1 MNLESYVLKLQQ
13 LNSSL
18 NIEKIVRAYTFAE
31 EAHRGQLRKSGEK
44 YFIHPVHV
52 SLILAE
58 LELDEDTIIS
68 GLLHDVVEDTKY
80 IYKDIKDEFGEDV
93 ANMVDGVTKLGK
105 INYESKEEQ
114 QAENLRKMFI
124 AMAKDIRVILIK
136 LADRLHNMRT
146 LKFMPDE
153 KKKEKALETLE
164 IYAPIAHRLGISKIK
179 WELEDLSFLYL
190 EPESYYN
197 LVTRVNKKRDER
209 LGIINKVISDLE
221 YNIKLVSINCD
232 IYGRPKNFYS
242 IYKKMTKQNKDFDEI
257 YDLTAIR
264 VIVDSI
270 KDCYGVLGIIHSLW
284 KPIPGRFK
292 DYIAMPK
299 PNMYQSIH
307 TTVIG
312 NTGEPF
318 EIQIRTW
325 DMHRI
330 AEYGIAAHWKYK
342 EGKSEEDNMEE
353 KLSWLRQMMEWQK
366 DLNDPKEFM
375 DSLKL
380 DLFTN
385 EVFVFTPDGK
395 VIDLPMGSTP
405 VDFAYK
411 IHSQVGNRCVGAKVN
426 GRIVPLNFKVSNGQ
440 IIEILTAKNSNGP
453 SRDWLKFV
461 KSNQAKNKIR
471 HWFKK
476 ERREENI
483 EKGSE
488 AFFKEIK
495 KSGYTVKEL
504 VRPEW
509 VEPLLDKLSCNNM
522 DDLYA
527 AIGYGGIMLSQVLP
541 KLRDKY
547 KFEQKELNKSNE
559 TDEELKG
566 KIKERNS
573 NKKIK
578 SQAKGISVKGVDNL
592 LIRYAKC
599 CNPVPGDDII
609 GYITRGRGVTVHRS
623 DCTNF
628 EKTDDSKSR
637 FIEVEWDTG
646 EVDSSYAAQ
655 IQVIAPDR
663 KGLLGELTVLISEM
677 DLFVTGINAKITKNE
692 IAVINLNIE
701 INNAVQLNKL
711 INKLKGMPKMI
722 DVKRITS

>member
-1 MNLESYVLKLQQ
+1 MNLESYINKVQQ
-13 LNSSL
+13 LNPTL
-18 NIEKIVRAYTFAE
+18 NIDKIVKAYSFAE
-31 EAHRGQLRKSGEK
+31 EAHKGQMRKSGEK
-44 YFIHPVHV
+44 YFIHPIHV
-52 SLILAE
+52 SIILAE
-58 LELDEDTIIS
+58 LELDTDTIIA

-80 IYKDIKDEFGEDV
+80 TYEDIEKEFGTDV
-93 ANMVDGVTKLGK
+93 ANMVDGVTKLGQ

-114 QAENLRKMFI
+114 QAENLRKMFL

-146 LKFMPDE
+146 LKYMPDK

-179 WELEDLSFLYL
+179 WELEDLAFLYL
-190 EPESYYN
+190 EPEKYYD
-197 LVTRVNKKRDER
+197 LVAKVNKKRDER
-209 LGIINKVISDLE
+209 LGIINKVISDLYE
-221 YNIKLVSINCD
+221 NIKELNINCE

-242 IYKKMTKQNKDFDEI
+242 IYKKMTKQNKNFDEI

-264 VIVDSI
+264 IVVDTI
-270 KDCYGVLGIIHSLW
+270 KDCYGVLGVVHSLW

-325 DMHRI
+325 GMHRI

-342 EGKSEEDNMEE
+342 EGTTEESSIEE
-353 KLSWLRQMMEWQK
+353 KLTWLRQMMEWQK

-380 DLFTN
+380 DLFSN
-385 EVFVFTPDGK
+385 EVFVFTPQGK
-395 VIDLPMGSTP
+395 VIDLPVGSTP

-411 IHSQVGNRCVGAKVN
+411 IHSQVGNKCVGAKVN
-426 GRIVPLNFKVSNGQ
+426 GRIVPLNFKLSNGQ
-440 IIEILTAKNSNGP
+440 IIEILTSNNSNGP

-461 KSNQAKNKIR
+461 KSNQAKNKIK

-488 AFFKEIK
+488 LLVKEIK
-495 KSGYTVKEL
+495 KSGYNVKDL
-504 VRPEW
+504 LRDEW
-509 VEPLLDKLSCNNM
+509 LEPILSKLSCSNM

-541 KLRDKY
+541 KLKEKY
-547 KFEQKELNKSNE
+547 KLEQKELNNEKE
-559 TDEELKG
+559 TDED
-566 KIKERNS
+566 IKEKINEKQS
-573 NKKIK
+573 KKDRK
-578 SQAKGISVKGVDNL
+578 QAKGVIVKGIDNL

-599 CNPVPGDDII
+599 CNPVPGDEII
-609 GYITRGRGVTVHRS
+609 GYITRGRGVTIHRA
-623 DCTNF
+623 DCPNF
-628 EKTDDSKSR
+628 EKTNDSDSR
-637 FIEVEWDTG
+637 FIEVEWDKG
-646 EVDSSYAAQ
+646 EQDSSYSAQ

-692 IAVINLNIE
+692 IAVINLTLE
-701 INNAVQLNKL
+701 INNSEQLNKL
-711 INKLKGMPKMI
+711 INKLKGMPKI
-722 DVKRITS
+722 IEVKRVTS